1 MNMEEKILSL
11 MRELSYKPM
20 SVTEL
25 QRALD
30 IGEDEREAFLTLLRD
45 MEDKGLVVRTR
56 THRYGVPE
64 RMNLLVGRLQMKQ
77 RGFGF
82 VIPDRPGIPD
92 LYVHAGDLAGAM
104 HGDRVVARIHRRH
117 GDRPEGEV
125 IRILE
130 RGLHTVVGTFQ
141 SMRHYGFVRPDDR
154 RIPVDVFI
162 APDDVGGAEDGDKV
176 VVEITVYPGR
186 TTSCQGRV
194 VEVLGRPGDPG
205 VDVLAVVRKYELPE
219 AFPDEV
225 LAEAEA
231 VPDAVRDED
240 LAGRRDLRQRAMVT
254 IDGEDAKDLDDAV
267 SLERLPGGNWL
278 LGVHI
283 ADVSYYV
290 REGSALD
297 EEAFRRGCSVYLVD
311 RVIPMLPPRLSNGIC
326 SLNPQVDRLAMTCE
340 MEWTPDLRLVR
351 HDIYPSV
358 IRTRERMT
366 YTAVRRIL
374 TENVPELIE
383 RYEPLVPMFRDM
395 RELALELRRRRLRR
409 GAVDFHFDE
418 TKVILD
424 ESGRPVDIVRKPQTI
439 AEQII
444 EEFMLAANETVAEYF
459 QKLDVPFLYRVH
471 EDPDPEKIEGFK
483 EFIWNLGYVL
493 RTKRGR
499 AEPRALQDILDQ
511 VRGKPEE
518 RVVNTILL
526 RSMRQARYSHE
537 GLGHFGLA
545 AEFYTHFTSPIRRYP
560 DLVIHRVIREW
571 LAHGALP
578 AAKESRW
585 RAEMPRIADQSS
597 ERERVA
603 VDAERESQDLKKVE
617 FMLDKI
623 GETFEGIVSGATS
636 FGLFVELE
644 NSVEGLVHIS
654 YLTDD
659 YYLFDDRQF
668 ALIGERTGR
677 TFRIGDRVKVLV
689 AGADKEERAIDF
701 RLVEETG
708 DGVERDGSRV
718 QDLRPAAGS
727 GGRSRRKKAAARA
740 AARSSRAGGAGPA
753 GGVARA
759 AEASP
764 VGRTAREAPGMRE
777 PVLVGDA
784 VTPAKKKRGHAGTAK
799 KGKAKR
805 QGKRRR

>member
-1 MNMEEKILSL
+1 MNMEEQILSL

-20 SVTEL
+20 AAAEL
-25 QRALD
+25 QRALH
-30 IGEDEREAFLTLLRD
+30 IQEGEQEAFLALLQR
-45 MEDKGLVVRTR
+45 MEENGQVVRTR

-77 RGFGF
+77 RGYGF

-92 LYVHAGDLAGAM
+92 LYVSSGDLGGAM
-104 HGDRVVARIHRRH
+104 HGDRVVARIQQRH
-117 GDRPEGEV
+117 GERAEGEV

-130 RGLHTVVGTFQ
+130 RALHTVVGTFQ
-141 SMRHYGFVRPDDR
+141 SMRYYAFVRPDDR

-162 APDDVGGAEDGDKV
+162 APDDFGGANDGDKV
-176 VVEITVYPGR
+176 VVEITVYPER
-186 TTSCQGRV
+186 ATSCQGRV
-194 VEVLGRPGDPG
+194 IEVLGRPGDPG

-219 AFPDEV
+219 EFPDDV
-225 LAEAEA
+225 MAESER
-231 VPDAVRDED
+231 VPETVQIED
-240 LAGRRDLRQRAMVT
+240 LVGRRDLRDRAMVT

-267 SLERLPGGNWL
+267 SLERLPNGNWL

-290 REGSALD
+290 KEGSALD

-326 SLNPQVDRLAMTCE
+326 SLNPRVDRLAMTCD
-340 MEWTPDLRLVR
+340 MEWTPDLRRV
-351 HDIYPSV
+351 HHEIYPSV

-374 TENVPELIE
+374 EEDPELAA
-383 RYEPLVPMFRDM
+383 RYEPLVPMFRHM
-395 RELALELRRRRLRR
+395 RDLAMALRKRRLAR

-424 ESGRPVDIVRKPQTI
+424 ESGKPVDIVRKPQTV

-444 EEFMLAANETVAEYF
+444 EEFMLAANETVAEHF
-459 QKLDVPFLYRVH
+459 QRLEVPFLYRVH

-493 RTKRGR
+493 RTKGGR
-499 AEPRALQDILDQ
+499 AEPRALQEILEQ

-571 LAHGALP
+571 LREGGLPPTKEAH
-578 AAKESRW
+578 W

-617 FMLDKI
+617 FMLDKV
-623 GETFEGIVSGATS
+623 GETFEGIVSGVTS

-659 YYLFDDRQF
+659 YYRFDDRQF

-677 TFRIGDRVKVLV
+677 NFRIGDRVKVLV
-689 AGADKEERAIDF
+689 AGADKEERTIDF
-701 RLVEETG
+701 RLVEESG
-708 DGVERDGSRV
+708 EGQAEDAEAGAAVF
-718 QDLRPAAGS
+718 RPAAGS
-727 GGRSRRKKAAARA
+727 GGRSRRKKKVAGAASAAVGRAGARKSA
-740 AARSSRAGGAGPA
+740 GSGRSRA
-753 GGVARA
+753 RDL
-759 AEASP
+759 
-764 VGRTAREAPGMRE
+764 
-777 PVLVGDA
+777 VLVGEA
-784 VTPAKKKRGHAGTAK
+784 VTPGKKKKKDGGAKKAKAKGK
-799 KGKAKR
+799 KG
-805 QGKRRR
+805 RRRG

>member
-1 MNMEEKILSL
+1 MEDKILSL
-11 MRELSYKPM
+11 MQELSYKPM
-20 SVTEL
+20 TATEL
-25 QRALD
+25 QKALG
-30 IGEDEREAFLTLLRD
+30 IEEGEREEFLRLLHD
-45 MEDKGLVVRTR
+45 MEQRGLVVRTR
-56 THRYGVPE
+56 AHRYGVPE

-77 RGFGF
+77 RGYGF
-82 VIPDRPGIPD
+82 VIPDRPGVPD

-104 HGDRVVARIHRRH
+104 HGDRVVARIHRRQ
-117 GDRPEGEV
+117 GERPEGEV

-130 RGLHTVVGTFQ
+130 RSLKTVVGTFQ
-141 SMRHYGFVRPDDR
+141 SMRHYAFVRPDDR

-162 APDDVGGAEDGDKV
+162 APDDFGGAKDGDKV
-176 VVEITVYPGR
+176 VVEITVYPER
-186 TTSCQGRV
+186 ATSCQGRV

-219 AFPDEV
+219 AFPEEV

-231 VPDAVRDED
+231 IPDRVREED
-240 LAGRRDLRQRAMVT
+240 LAGRRDLRHRVMVT

-267 SLERLPGGNWL
+267 SLERLPNGNWL

-297 EEAFRRGCSVYLVD
+297 QEAFRRGCSVYLVD

-326 SLNPQVDRLAMTCE
+326 SLNPQVDRLTLTCD
-340 MEWTPDLRLVR
+340 MEWTPDLKLVR

-374 TENVPELIE
+374 LDEDPELIE
-383 RYEPLVPMFRDM
+383 RYEPLVPMFLEMRD
-395 RELALELRRRRLRR
+395 LALRLRERRLQR
-409 GAVDFHFDE
+409 GAIDFNFDE
-418 TKVILD
+418 TKVMLGED
-424 ESGRPVDIVRKPQTI
+424 GRPVDIVRKPRTI

-444 EEFMLAANETVAEYF
+444 EEFMLAANETVAEHF
-459 QKLDVPFLYRVH
+459 RWLDVPFLYRVH

-493 RTKRGR
+493 RTKGGR
-499 AEPRALQDILDQ
+499 VHPRALQNILDQ
-511 VRGKPEE
+511 VRGRPEE

-537 GLGHFGLA
+537 SLGHFGLA
-545 AEFYTHFTSPIRRYP
+545 AEYYTHFTSPIRRYP

-571 LAHGALP
+571 LAHGSLSP
-578 AAKESRW
+578 AQEARW
-585 RAEMPRIADQSS
+585 RTEMPRIADQSS
-597 ERERVA
+597 ERERIA
-603 VDAERESQDLKKVE
+603 IDAERESQDLKKVE

-623 GETFEGIVSGATS
+623 GETFEGIVSGVTS

-654 YLTDD
+654 YMEDD
-659 YYLFDDRQF
+659 YYQFDDRQF

-677 TFRIGDRVKVLV
+677 TFRIGDRVRVLV
-689 AGADKEERAIDF
+689 AGANKEERTIDF
-701 RLVEETG
+701 RLVEAVGETEG
-708 DGVERDGSRV
+708 RPDGTAAGEAEKV
-718 QDLRPAAGS
+718 RPAVGS
-727 GGRSRRKKAAARA
+727 GGRSRRKKAAVSGASRQA
-740 AARSSRAGGAGPA
+740 GRSAEPA
-753 GGVARA
+753 W
-759 AEASP
+759 
-764 VGRTAREAPGMRE
+764 E
-777 PVLVGDA
+777 PVLVNGEGA
-784 VTPAKKKRGHAGTAK
+784 RSKKKAKKKNSRASVGKKAKAKKKKRG
-799 KGKAKR
+799 
-805 QGKRRR
+805 